1 MATVVSTLYPPVV
14 STFQNA
20 FVNTEDAVVYFTL
33 SSFNS
38 ASEIKHVHVS
48 CVNQLNNENALNK
61 LSGILIEDLQF
72 DKVSGMY
79 YVTIPTAYIE
89 GNAFNTNQFYKV
101 QIRFDSYNGTDE
113 VPINDEAKK
122 NSYLLSHMQYFSEWS
137 SVCLIRPIHQPKIYL
152 SVFENYTGNSY
163 MTFNKG
169 LTQIAGGLLFVTK
182 NESGEEVVLNTET
195 ETLEAYQFDI
205 LDDSDNV
212 LFSTPTIYTGENL
225 NPNNI
230 VYNIDFSSLK
240 NSADGSTSDPTS
252 AYYVCRI
259 TCRTKNQYQLSKE
272 YKFQIGEYSGADE
285 WQPTIAV
292 EVDDET
298 ASIKVSVKNEYS
310 FSDGVSVYV
319 RRASNKDNFK
329 EWETI
334 YSAKLQQI
342 DFSIVD
348 NTVESLTWY
357 HYRVEALTSTGMS
370 IAKPKMSKVVLPQ
383 FYDAYFSRG
392 KEQYAVRYN
401 YQVSSFKPVVNRAKI
416 DTLGGKY
423 PKFAENAVLNYKQFS
438 ISGLISAESDV
449 YSEFANKTKLIH
461 HNNDTL
467 KDLYAEYK
475 DETGVKDL
483 VRNDFKNWEKTGGNQ
498 YPNAPVSS
506 VTSQEY
512 LTTAT
517 NDWLY
522 EREFREKLI
531 AWLNDGEPKL
541 YRSMAEGS
549 MVVMLTDVTLTPN
562 ETVGRRLW
570 NFSATVYEVEDA
582 SSLDTLDTLGI
593 YNRKMI
599 GSISGNGKQDSEDE
613 PKDYIEVIKPGQT
626 YKFTVT
632 NNNDIRNDINDILSK
647 KYSGVL
653 AKRKAEEIVL
663 KDIKIYYHSKPRY
676 YTFQSGSD
684 GLTEVTDKTNGVSQM
699 IAEKR
704 VQQGYYFGVMTRGSN
719 GNHNIFVNERGYYQI
734 PNKLDVIGLYFQI
747 GDVITVEYT
756 LCYKERSSSKEAVSS
771 ASVDRVVVGQ
781 EKGIFKPNIYLG
793 RKIRNKYN
801 FIQMNGDVMIS
812 SKCMKYWKGI
822 CLDVTPYAV
831 ASIKYHNEAEYKNY
845 LVGGTGVLHM
855 LRDVPVDNMCFL
867 GIRMKQVNKTKYL
880 QENEFRVDASL
891 NDATI
896 NNFNWIRVIDSAETK
911 DPVSVI
917 QDNNPPQDSFVNAW
931 NDIGE
936 RPVQVVKY
944 MDVSEVKKPTLN
956 TVYNINGD
964 LKIYYNYQW
973 YNFAFGT
980 IDNIENNNSTET
992 IGIAFMPIE
1001 GMINYYGTVM
1011 TTNYQ

>member
-122 NSYLLSHMQYFSEWS
+122 NSYLLSHTQYFSEWS

-169 LTQIAGGLLFVTK
+169 LTQIAGGLIFVTK

-205 LDDSDNV
+205 LDDSDKI

-240 NSADGSTSDPTS
+240 NSSDGSTSDPTS
-252 AYYVCRI
+252 TYYVCRI

-272 YKFQIGEYSGADE
+272 YKFQIGEYTGADE
-285 WQPTIAV
+285 WQPTIDA

-357 HYRVEALTSTGMS
+357 RYRVEALTSTGMS
-370 IAKPKMSKVVLPQ
+370 IAKPTMSKIVLPQ

-392 KEQYAVRYN
+392 TEQYAVRYN

-449 YSEFANKTKLIH
+449 YSEFANKTELIH

-467 KDLYAEYK
+467 KDLYSEYK

-483 VRNDFKNWEKTGGNQ
+483 IRNDFKNWEKTGGNQ
-498 YPNAPVSS
+498 YPSGPISS

-512 LTTAT
+512 LTTTT

-562 ETVGRRLW
+562 STIGRRLW
-570 NFSATVYEVEDA
+570 NFSATVYEIEDA

-599 GSISGNGKQDSEDE
+599 GSINGGNHDSEDD
-613 PKDYIEVIKPGQT
+613 PKDYIEVIKPAQM
-626 YKFTVT
+626 YKMTVT
-632 NNNDIRNDINDILSK
+632 NNNDIRNEINNALSK

-653 AKRKAEEIVL
+653 AGYKAEDIVL
-663 KDIKIYYHSKPRY
+663 KNVKIFYHSKPRY
-676 YTFQSGSD
+676 YTFQANSD
-684 GLTEVTDKTNGVSQM
+684 GLTEVTENTNGL
-699 IAEKR
+699 AEMLNQNQ
-704 VQQGYYFGVMTRGSN
+704 VQRGYYFGVITRGSD

-734 PNKLDVIGLYFQI
+734 PNKLDVTGLYFQI
-747 GDVITVEYT
+747 GDVVTVEYT
-756 LCYKERSSSKEAVSS
+756 LCYKERSSAKEAVSG
-771 ASVDRVVVGQ
+771 ASIDRTLVGQ
-781 EKGIFKPNIYLG
+781 ESGVFKPNAYLG
-793 RKIRNKYN
+793 NKIRNKYN
-801 FIQMNGDVMIS
+801 FIQMNGDVMLS
-812 SKCMKYWKGI
+812 SKRMKYWKGI

-831 ASIKYHNEAEYKNY
+831 ASIKYHNEDEYKNY

-855 LRDVPVDNMCFL
+855 LRDVPVDDICFL
-867 GIRMKQVNKTKYL
+867 GIRMKLTNKKKYL
-880 QENEFRVDASL
+880 QENEFRLDSSVGATSATSL
-891 NDATI
+891 NWFT
-896 NNFNWIRVIDSAETK
+896 VIDNTDTK
-911 DPVSVI
+911 QPVSVV
-917 QDNNPPQDSFVNAW
+917 QDEQEPQDSFDEAW
-931 NDIGE
+931 NPIG
-936 RPVQVVKY
+936 
-944 MDVSEVKKPTLN
+944 MDVGTQMYNSIDEIKKPVLN
-956 TVYNINGD
+956 TVYNINNE
-964 LKIYYNYQW
+964 LKLYYNYQW
-973 YNFAFGT
+973 YDFAFASIDT
-980 IDNIENNNSTET
+980 IDRNTSTER
-992 IGIAFMPIE
+992 IGIAAMPVE

>member
-122 NSYLLSHMQYFSEWS
+122 NSYLLSHTQYFSEWS

-169 LTQIAGGLLFVTK
+169 LTQIAGGLIFVTK
-182 NESGEEVVLNTET
+182 NESGEEVVLNTEI

-212 LFSTPTIYTGENL
+212 LFSTPTIYTGDNL

-240 NSADGSTSDPTS
+240 NSSDGSTSDPTS
-252 AYYVCRI
+252 TYYVCRI

-272 YKFQIGEYSGADE
+272 YKFQIGEYTDADE
-285 WQPTIAV
+285 WQPTINA

-310 FSDGVSVYV
+310 FASDGVSVYV

-357 HYRVEALTSTGMS
+357 RYRVEALTSTGMS
-370 IAKPKMSKVVLPQ
+370 IAKPTMSKIVLPQ

-392 KEQYAVRYN
+392 TEQYAVRYN

-449 YSEFANKTKLIH
+449 YSEFANKTELTH
-461 HNNDTL
+461 HNND
-467 KDLYAEYK
+467 LYSEYK

-483 VRNDFKNWEKTGGNQ
+483 IRNDFKNWEKTGGNQ
-498 YPNAPVSS
+498 YPSGPISS
-506 VTSQEY
+506 LTSQEY
-512 LTTAT
+512 LTTTT

-562 ETVGRRLW
+562 STVGRRLW
-570 NFSATVYEVEDA
+570 NFSATVYEIEDA

-599 GSISGNGKQDSEDE
+599 GSINGGNHESEDD
-613 PKDYIEVIKPGQT
+613 PKDYIEVIKPAQM
-626 YKFTVT
+626 YKMTVT
-632 NNNDIRNDINDILSK
+632 NNNDIRNEINDALSK

-653 AKRKAEEIVL
+653 AGYKAEDIVL
-663 KDIKIYYHSKPRY
+663 KNVKIFYHSKPRY
-676 YTFQSGSD
+676 YTFQANSD
-684 GLTEVTDKTNGVSQM
+684 GLTEVTENTNGL
-699 IAEKR
+699 AEMLNQNQ
-704 VQQGYYFGVMTRGSN
+704 VQRGYYFGVITRGSN

-734 PNKLDVIGLYFQI
+734 PNKLDVTGLYFQI
-747 GDVITVEYT
+747 GDVVTIEYT
-756 LCYKERSSSKEAVSS
+756 LCYKERSSAKEAVSG
-771 ASVDRVVVGQ
+771 ASIDRTLVGQ
-781 EKGIFKPNIYLG
+781 ESGVFKPNAYLG
-793 RKIRNKYN
+793 NKIRNKYN
-801 FIQMNGDVMIS
+801 FIQMNGDVMLF
-812 SKCMKYWKGI
+812 SKRMKYWKGI

-831 ASIKYHNEAEYKNY
+831 ASIKYHNEDEYKNY

-855 LRDVPVDNMCFL
+855 LRDVPVDDICFL
-867 GIRMKQVNKTKYL
+867 GIRMKLTNKKKYL
-880 QENEFRVDASL
+880 QENEFRLDSSVGATSATAL
-891 NDATI
+891 NWFT
-896 NNFNWIRVIDSAETK
+896 VIDNTDTK
-911 DPVSVI
+911 QPVSVV
-917 QDNNPPQDSFVNAW
+917 QDEQEPQDSFDAAW
-931 NDIGE
+931 NPIGIDAGSQMYNSKDE
-936 RPVQVVKY
+936 I
-944 MDVSEVKKPTLN
+944 KKPILN
-956 TVYNINGD
+956 TVYNINNE
-964 LKIYYNYQW
+964 LKLYYNYQW
-973 YNFAFGT
+973 YDFAFAS
-980 IDNIENNNSTET
+980 IDAIDGNTSTER
-992 IGIAFMPIE
+992 IGIAAMPVE

>member
-122 NSYLLSHMQYFSEWS
+122 NSYLLSHTQYFSEWS

-205 LDDSDNV
+205 LDDSDKV
-212 LFSTPTIYTGENL
+212 LFSTPTVYTGENL

-240 NSADGSTSDPTS
+240 NSSDGSTSDPTS

-259 TCRTKNQYQLSKE
+259 TCRTKNQYQLTKD
-272 YKFQIGEYSGADE
+272 YKFQIGEYTGADE
-285 WQPTIAV
+285 WQPTIDA

-298 ASIKVSVKNEYS
+298 ASIKVSVKNQYS
-310 FSDGVSVYV
+310 FSDSVSVYV

-329 EWETI
+329 QWETI
-334 YSAKLQQI
+334 YSAKLQHI

-348 NTVESLTWY
+348 NTVESITWY
-357 HYRVEALTSTGMS
+357 RYRVEALNSTGMS
-370 IAKPKMSKVVLPQ
+370 IAKPTMSKIVLPQ
-383 FYDAYFSRG
+383 FYDAFFSRG
-392 KEQYAVRYN
+392 DEQYAVRYN
-401 YQVSSFKPVVNRAKI
+401 YQINSFQPVVNRAKI
-416 DTLGGKY
+416 DTLGSKY

-438 ISGLISAESDV
+438 ISGMISAESDV
-449 YSEFANKTKLIH
+449 YSEFANKTELIH
-461 HNNDTL
+461 HDNDTL
-467 KDLYAEYK
+467 KDLYSKYK
-475 DETGVKDL
+475 DEIGVEDL
-483 VRNDFKNWEKTGGNQ
+483 VRNDFKNWQKTSGNQ
-498 YPNAPVSS
+498 YPNSPISGV
-506 VTSQEY
+506 VSQEY
-512 LTTAT
+512 LTTTT

-549 MVVMLTDVTLTPN
+549 MVVMVTDVSVTPN
-562 ETVGRRLW
+562 ATLGRRLW

-599 GSISGNGKQDSEDE
+599 GSISGNNKQESEDGS
-613 PKDYIEVIKPGQT
+613 KDYIEVIKPAQM
-626 YKFTVT
+626 YKLTVT
-632 NNNDIRNDINDILSK
+632 NNNDIRNSINDVLTK
-647 KYSGVL
+647 KYSGIL
-653 AKRKAEEIVL
+653 SGSKAEDIVL
-663 KDIKIYYHSKPRY
+663 KNVKIYYHSKPRY
-676 YTFQSGSD
+676 YTFQANSD
-684 GLTEVTDKTNGVSQM
+684 GLTEVTENTNG
-699 IAEKR
+699 IAEMLNQNQ
-704 VQQGYYFGVMTRGSN
+704 VQRGYYFGIITRGSD

-734 PNKLDVIGLYFQI
+734 PNKLDVTGLYFQI
-747 GDVITVEYT
+747 GDVVTIEYT
-756 LCYKERSSSKEAVSS
+756 LCYKERSSAKETTSGTS
-771 ASVDRVVVGQ
+771 IDRTLVGQ
-781 EKGIFKPNIYLG
+781 ENGVFKPNVYLG
-793 RKIRNKYN
+793 NKIRNKYN
-801 FIQMNGDVMIS
+801 FIQMNGDVMLF
-812 SKCMKYWKGI
+812 SKRMKYWKGI

-831 ASIKYHNEAEYKNY
+831 VSIKYHNETEYKNY
-845 LVGGTGVLHM
+845 LVGSTGVLHM
-855 LRDVPVDNMCFL
+855 LKDVPVDDICFL
-867 GIRMKQVNKTKYL
+867 GIRMKFTDKKKYL
-880 QENEFRVDASL
+880 QENEFRLDSSVGAASTTAFNRFTIVDS
-891 NDATI
+891 
-896 NNFNWIRVIDSAETK
+896 K
-911 DPVSVI
+911 DTEQSVSVI
-917 QDNNPPQDSFVNAW
+917 QNEHEPQSTFGDTWNP
-931 NDIGE
+931 IG
-936 RPVQVVKY
+936 
-944 MDVSEVKKPTLN
+944 MDADTTIYNSKNEIKNPILN
-956 TVYNINGD
+956 TVYNINNE
-964 LKIYYNYQW
+964 LKLYYNYQW
-973 YNFAFGT
+973 YDFAFAS
-980 IDNIENNNSTET
+980 IDAIDGNVSTER
-992 IGIAFMPIE
+992 IGIAAMPVE
-1001 GMINYYGTVM
+1001 GMINYYGTIM

>member
-113 VPINDEAKK
+113 VPINDEVKK
-122 NSYLLSHMQYFSEWS
+122 NSYLLSHTQYFSEWS

-169 LTQIAGGLLFVTK
+169 LTQIAGGLLFVTQ

-205 LDDSDNV
+205 LDDSDKV
-212 LFSTPTIYTGENL
+212 LFSTPTIYTGENI

-240 NSADGSTSDPTS
+240 NSSDGSTSDPTS
-252 AYYVCRI
+252 TYYVCRI

-272 YKFQIGEYSGADE
+272 YKFQIGEYTGADE
-285 WQPTIAV
+285 WQPTIAA
-292 EVDDET
+292 EVNDET
-298 ASIKVSVKNEYS
+298 ASIRVSVKNEYS

-357 HYRVEALTSTGMS
+357 RYRVEALTSTGMS
-370 IAKPKMSKVVLPQ
+370 IAKPIMSKVVLPQ

-438 ISGLISAESDV
+438 ISGMISAESDV
-449 YSEFANKTKLIH
+449 YSEFADKTELIH

-467 KDLYAEYK
+467 KDLYSEYK
-475 DETGVKDL
+475 DETGVEDL
-483 VRNDFKNWEKTGGNQ
+483 IRNDFKNWQKTGGNQ
-498 YPNAPVSS
+498 YPNGPISS

-512 LTTAT
+512 LTTTT

-562 ETVGRRLW
+562 STVGRRLW

-599 GSISGNGKQDSEDE
+599 GSINGGGKQDSEDD
-613 PKDYIEVIKPGQT
+613 PKDYIEVIKPAQM
-626 YKFTVT
+626 YKMTVT
-632 NNNDIRNDINDILSK
+632 NNNDIRNDINDTLSK

-653 AKRKAEEIVL
+653 SGSKAEDIVL
-663 KDIKIYYHSKPRY
+663 KNVKIFYHSKPRY
-676 YTFQSGSD
+676 YTFQANSD
-684 GLTEVTDKTNGVSQM
+684 GLTEVTENTNG
-699 IAEKR
+699 IAEMLNQKQ
-704 VQQGYYFGVMTRGSN
+704 VQRGYYFGVITRGSD

-734 PNKLDVIGLYFQI
+734 PNKLDVTGLYFQI
-747 GDVITVEYT
+747 GDVVTVEYT
-756 LCYKERSSSKEAVSS
+756 LCYKERSSAKEAVSG
-771 ASVDRVVVGQ
+771 ASIDRTLVGQ
-781 EKGIFKPNIYLG
+781 ESGVFKPNAYLG
-793 RKIRNKYN
+793 NKIRNKYN
-801 FIQMNGDVMIS
+801 FIQMNGDVMLS
-812 SKCMKYWKGI
+812 SKRMKYWKGI

-831 ASIKYHNEAEYKNY
+831 ASIKYHNEDEYKNY

-855 LRDVPVDNMCFL
+855 LKDVPVDDICFL
-867 GIRMKQVNKTKYL
+867 GIRMKLTNKKKYL
-880 QENEFRVDASL
+880 QENEFRLDSSVGASNTTAL
-891 NDATI
+891 NWFTI
-896 NNFNWIRVIDSAETK
+896 IDNTDTK
-911 DPVSVI
+911 QPVSVI
-917 QDNNPPQDSFVNAW
+917 QDEQEPQDSFSETW
-931 NDIGE
+931 NPIGMAVGTQMYNSKE
-936 RPVQVVKY
+936 EIKSPV
-944 MDVSEVKKPTLN
+944 LN
-956 TVYNINGD
+956 TVYNINNE
-964 LKIYYNYQW
+964 LKLYYNYQW
-973 YNFAFGT
+973 YNFAFASIDT
-980 IDNIENNNSTET
+980 IDKNTATER
-992 IGIAFMPIE
+992 IGIAAMPVE